1 MTAFGHTK
9 IVNRFWDYYES
20 GNNREIVPG
29 KFVESS
35 SKVPGKLADF
45 F

>member
-1 MTAFGHTK
+1 MYPLVLGPKYFA
-9 IVNRFWDYYES
+9 YYEL

-35 SKVPGKLADF
+35 WKVPGKFADF
-45 F
+45 C